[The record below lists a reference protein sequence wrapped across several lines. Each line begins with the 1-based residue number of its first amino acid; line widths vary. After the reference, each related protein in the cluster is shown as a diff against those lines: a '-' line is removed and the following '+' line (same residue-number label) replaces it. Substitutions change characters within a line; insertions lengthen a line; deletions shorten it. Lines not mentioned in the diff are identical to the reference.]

1 MSTEQPTAPGPQQQ
15 PQQQQHPPYPQ
26 QPPYPLPW
34 QQPARED
41 AGLVPTLA
49 LALACVPLVVTNLLG
64 VVLGAIGLGSRPR
77 GRAGRGMAVAALV
90 VGTAWLAAAAV
101 VGTLLLV
108 QQADTARR
116 DAAVERLE
124 GDLRDLQGELDE
136 VGLGFEEGFGAGFE
150 EDFDPS
156 ELGDA
161 EERASVEP
169 LAADVAVVD
178 LAVGACVLDP
188 ELNYQVWWGDPLT
201 TVAATVDCAGWHDAE
216 LTGFVEVD
224 GDDYPDEDTLWD
236 EVGVDCDDLYYA
248 YAGEANYAGAE
259 TTWPAF
265 VPPTEDAWEAGE
277 RRVACFASSEELVE
291 GSLRGVARG

>member
-1 MSTEQPTAPGPQQQ
+1 MSTQTPHPAPAPQ
-15 PQQQQHPPYPQ
+15 H
-26 QPPYPLPW
+26 PPYPLPW
-34 QQPARED
+34 QPPVRED

-77 GRAGRGMAVAALV
+77 GRPGRGMAVAALV
-90 VGTAWLAAAAV
+90 VGTAWLAVAAV
-101 VGTLLLV
+101 VGTVLLV
-108 QQADTARR
+108 QAGDTARR
-116 DAAVERLE
+116 EATVERLQ
-124 GDLRDLQGELDE
+124 GDVQELRDELDE
-136 VGLGFEEGFGAGFE
+136 VGAGFDAGFDEGFD
-150 EDFDPS
+150 EDYAMDPE

-161 EERASVEP
+161 EERASVTP
-169 LAADVAVVD
+169 LAQDVPLVD
-178 LAVGACVLDP
+178 LAAGDCVLDH
-188 ELNYQVWWGDPLT
+188 ELNYQLWWGDPLE

-216 LTGFVEVD
+216 LAGFVEVD

-236 EVGVDCDDLYYA
+236 EVGFDCDDLFFS

-259 TTWPAF
+259 TTYPAF
-265 VPPTEDAWEAGE
+265 VPPTEEAWDAGE